1 MEAQLKHLVTDK
13 DGKLSLHKL
22 GNLIAQ
28 GLAGVAVGYGYFV
41 FHMPITYIYIYL
53 GIISGNGVMLKA
65 AEYIDESSG
74 KDFGVTMS
82 KYHKMF
88 MDIFNQFNNV
98 VEGIQQQPGT
108 GGTKPTQPTKTKQ
121 GTTTTSSTTTASKS
135 DSTK

>member
-1 MEAQLKHLVTDK
+1 MGTEAQLKQLVTDK
-13 DGKLSLHKL
+13 DGTLSLHKL

-65 AEYIDESSG
+65 AEYIDQSTG

-88 MDIFNQFNNV
+88 MDIFGQVNNAL
-98 VEGIQQQPGT
+98 EGIQKQQDPSASGT
-108 GGTKPTQPTKTKQ
+108 NPTKPKQ
-121 GTTTTSSTTTASKS
+121 GTTGTTTASKS